1 VSLKSRRVT
10 LLLLAIVAL
19 IVQCPPAAWA
29 QQQQEID
36 TYLRLLDGYRAYD
49 ETVARALGNFWEKLE
64 LEGPSATDRL
74 AKLVPIELGP
84 ISQMALTDLAFG
96 AFLRDKKLVADTH
109 LALAQRWIDFNLMK
123 TVADR
128 IQHERQLRFARDW
141 YHAIIWLRFAHAE
154 AGHAA
159 QILRVA
165 REKFPDD
172 PEVFLSS
179 GTFEAMQLTR
189 MRVESGR
196 PRKRAPL
203 PFSNIRL
210 PPNDQPAS
218 FQTTGSLAKQYLNK
232 AIQLDPN
239 AAEARIRLAYLLDSD
254 GSQQFEEAAR
264 LLNEAHA
271 IDPKPPLSYLAALF
285 AGDVEERREQPD
297 AAAGWYRKAIA
308 DCPRAQTAR
317 LALSHLQLRLKEGFP
332 GAQNTLRPL
341 VGGPPPEDGVCEP
354 DPWRTYEFGQSWRLT
369 ELVVRMR
376 RYVREPVE
384 GSQP

>member
-1 VSLKSRRVT
+1 VSLQSRRVT
-10 LLLLAIVAL
+10 LLLLVVAL
-19 IVQCPPAAWA
+19 IVQRPPDAWA
-29 QQQQEID
+29 QQELYI
-36 TYLRLLDGYRAYD
+36 YLRLLEGYRAYD
-49 ETVARALGNFWEKLE
+49 ESVARALGDFWEKLE
-64 LEGPSATDRL
+64 LDGPSATDRL
-74 AKLVPIELGP
+74 FKQVPIELGP

-109 LALAQRWIDFNLMK
+109 LALAQRWIDFDLMK
-123 TVADR
+123 TLADR
-128 IQHERQLRFARDW
+128 VQHERQLRFARDW
-141 YHAIIWLRFAHAE
+141 YHAVIWLRFAHAE
-154 AGHAA
+154 VRHAA
-159 QILRVA
+159 EILRVA

-172 PEVFLSS
+172 PEVLLSS
-179 GTFEAMQLTR
+179 GTFEAMELTR
-189 MRVESGR
+189 LRVESGR
-196 PRKRAPL
+196 PRKSAPSPLGIRPPLEDVPRGFQERA
-203 PFSNIRL
+203 SV
-210 PPNDQPAS
+210 AM
-218 FQTTGSLAKQYLNK
+218 KYLNR

-239 AAEARIRLAYLLDSD
+239 AAEARIRLAYLFDTDWSH
-254 GSQQFEEAAR
+254 QFEEAAK
-264 LLNEAHA
+264 LLDEAHA

-317 LALSHLQLRLKEGFP
+317 LALSHLQLRLKEGFQ